1 MDNLLFHF
9 LNLGKLS
16 IKNFNY
22 NVFLFIIIIILCF
35 LTKFIFL
42 LKLGIIHP
50 TLQDPSTIISM
61 YFLNFTTYLSYIL
74 LNDIIFVHR
83 ILA

>member
-16 IKNFNY
+16 IKNFYY

-35 LTKFIFL
+35 LTIFIFL
-42 LKLGIIHP
+42 LKLVIIHP
-50 TLQDPSTIISM
+50 THQDPSTSISM
-61 YFLNFTTYLSYIL
+61 YFLNFTTYLSYFL
-74 LNDIIFVHR
+74 LNDIFVHQ
-83 ILA
+83 IMA